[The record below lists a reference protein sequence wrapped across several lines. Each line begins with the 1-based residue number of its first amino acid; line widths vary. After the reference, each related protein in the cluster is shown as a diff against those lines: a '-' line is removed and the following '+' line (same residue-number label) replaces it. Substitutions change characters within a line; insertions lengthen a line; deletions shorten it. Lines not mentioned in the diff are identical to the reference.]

1 MSQQKKK
8 KPGPK
13 QCPGSGMVLQ
23 LDAGVR
29 NSCLGSLLATEPQ
42 CCQAKTV
49 ALFFDVQLLR
59 YPNLLTQDPL

>member
-1 MSQQKKK
+1 
-8 KPGPK
+8 
-13 QCPGSGMVLQ
+13 MVLQ